1 MAPNW
6 SGLAPNHIANVHR
19 KFAYPYGVFL
29 WMDPGAQVI
38 ADWIVA
44 VVKDIVT
51 RYVLPVM
58 QGQNTQG
65 QGQDQGHHGWE

>member
-6 SGLAPNHIANVHR
+6 QGLAPNHIANVHR
-19 KFAYPYGVFL
+19 QFAYPYGEFL

-44 VVKDIVT
+44 VIKDIVT
-51 RYVLPVM
+51 RYV
-58 QGQNTQG
+58 
-65 QGQDQGHHGWE
+65 